1 MAPPSTI
8 PLTEMV
14 GLYRDLKRLS
24 QKDRLAWGRSTLKRP
39 GSLAKTFARSVDQ
52 FESFD
57 NREEKFH
64 DRKRKPRAK
73 TPSGITGTPSLAAL
87 LSHQGSIDV
96 PGNRALAFDYV
107 DRELV
112 AARTTGGARFTDG
125 GSAATALRLDLLLK
139 STDGVP
145 VIGEVKIA
153 TDKDPV
159 FALVQLLTLAAHLA
173 TPNQRQR
180 LINSYGKNGL
190 KSHRAAA
197 AIDLYLCLANPP
209 VRATYWF
216 DLRALAGELSERL
229 LREKEIAN
237 RIRRIACLDF
247 ELRRGHLAVLPRFAY
262 GL

>member
-14 GLYRDLKRLS
+14 DLYRELKGFS
-24 QKDRLAWGRSTLKRP
+24 QKERLAWGRSTLKKP
-39 GSLAKTFARSVDQ
+39 APLAARFARSVEQ

-57 NREEKFH
+57 NRDERFH
-64 DRKRKPRAK
+64 ESKRKPLPKRPR
-73 TPSGITGTPSLAAL
+73 TISGTPSLAAL
-87 LSHQGSIDV
+87 LPKRGPIEV
-96 PGNRALAFDYV
+96 PGNPALSCDYV

-112 AARTTGGARFTDG
+112 VARTTGGAKFTDG
-125 GSAATALRLDLLLK
+125 GSASTALRLDLLLK

-153 TDKDPV
+153 MDKDPV

-180 LINSYGKNGL
+180 LINSYRDDRFR
-190 KSHRAAA
+190 SHHATA
-197 AIDLYLCLANPP
+197 AIDLCVCLANPP

-216 DLRALAGELSERL
+216 DLRALAGPLSDRL
-229 LREKEIAN
+229 LREKAIGA
-237 RIRRIACLDF
+237 RIRRIVCLDF
-247 ELRRGHLAVLPRFAY
+247 ELRRGHLAVLPRFAH